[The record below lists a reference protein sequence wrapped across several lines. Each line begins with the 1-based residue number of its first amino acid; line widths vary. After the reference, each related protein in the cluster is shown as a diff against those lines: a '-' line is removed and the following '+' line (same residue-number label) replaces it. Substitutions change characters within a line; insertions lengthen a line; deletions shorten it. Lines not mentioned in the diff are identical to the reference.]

1 MRSIRAKLTET
12 KAKPKQQGY
21 YIYCTVNGVLSPVVY
36 TRTEIDG

>member
-21 YIYCTVNGVLSPVVY
+21 DIYCTVNGEY
-36 TRTEIDG
+36 